1 MNEKLSDKASDK
13 ASDKGLSQENNA
25 EKNLGQ
31 KSYQHALEEWS
42 VRIGQAKSQA
52 RNWQWACLASLL
64 IVILLIVAITFLL
77 SVQKTY
83 VYVAEVKPQE
93 NIVNVKPATVS
104 YSPSQMQ
111 QEYFI
116 ARFIKLI
123 MTLSLD
129 PVVVR
134 DHWMTAYSFVD
145 GGAMEQLNAYAKKND
160 PFSDLGRMTKTVKI
174 KNFHPLS
181 PNSFNFTWTQT
192 TYDMKGNIK
201 STVVYNG
208 IFTLV
213 TDKTPATTDSLLE
226 NPLGLKIAYFTFSVE
241 GRS

>member
-1 MNEKLSDKASDK
+1 MMNENEGNPELK
-13 ASDKGLSQENNA
+13 
-25 EKNLGQ
+25 
-31 KSYQHALEEWS
+31 YQAAAEEWS
-42 VRIGQAKSQA
+42 ERMGSAKSQA
-52 RNWQWACLASLL
+52 RNWQLACLGSLL
-64 IVILLIVAITFLL
+64 ILIALIVAIITLV

-93 NIVNVKPATVS
+93 NIVNVKPAS
-104 YSPSQMQ
+104 EPYIPSQIQ
-111 QEYFI
+111 QEYFV
-116 ARFIKLI
+116 AKFIKLI

-134 DHWMTAYSFVD
+134 DNWMTAYSFVE
-145 GGAMEQLNAYAKKND
+145 GNAVQQLNNYAQKND
-160 PFSDLGRMTKTVKI
+160 PFMSVGRMTKVVKI

-181 PNSFNFTWTQT
+181 PNSFEFTWTET
-192 TYDMKGNIK
+192 SYDMKGAVK
-201 STVVYNG
+201 ATLLYNG

-213 TDKTPATTDSLLE
+213 TGQTPATTDLLLD